1 MGFGVLFRCDLS
13 SSPSITSRSERACSK
28 RVGFLMSMARNESP
42 SERCERLAL
51 WTMRRACGGH
61 LQIGEPGSTIVR
73 LVAVGF
79 IEGQMTLYR
88 GPLETVE
95 AFQYQAALETMD
107 FKYPFRDW
115 LRDVVTVRENA
126 ILQLDTD
133 FGLVWVKPG
142 QWVVKHSR
150 GNLDILDPEEFHRR
164 YRAVSD

>member
-1 MGFGVLFRCDLS
+1 MGFGVLFRCNL
-13 SSPSITSRSERACSK
+13 SPSPSVTSRSERACSK
-28 RVGFLMSMARNESP
+28 RVGFLMSMARNESS
-42 SERCERLAL
+42 SERCERLAP
-51 WTMRRACGGH
+51 WTMQRACGGH
-61 LQIGEPGSTIVR
+61 LQIGEPGSTIAQ

-88 GPLETVE
+88 GTLETVE

-107 FKYPFRDW
+107 FKYPFPDW

-133 FGLVWVKPG
+133 FGLVWVRPG